1 MSHPDAAWVEISI
14 GNLYLSARIILTV
27 MRLHFVLPFCW
38 LFASGKDKTM
48 FIPKTPADFD
58 YDLWTT
64 EDGKYMVRLK
74 RTGEVTEVSHE
85 TMKYLRAEEKRV
97 RRSMQGVPVA
107 EAENEFESILSLSYV
122 SYENGEGMEPTWLED
137 PVRMEDTVMVGM
149 LESELLSVLTLKQRD
164 VYEKCLIGG
173 MKLREY
179 AALNALNVRTVFDSK
194 TAIQKKFKK
203 IWMRYSTN
211 E

>member
-97 RRSMQGVPVA
+97 RRSMQSPK
-107 EAENEFESILSLSYV
+107 II
-122 SYENGEGMEPTWLED
+122 
-137 PVRMEDTVMVGM
+137 
-149 LESELLSVLTLKQRD
+149 
-164 VYEKCLIGG
+164 VYEEVAWISFLYS
-173 MKLREY
+173 L
-179 AALNALNVRTVFDSK
+179 
-194 TAIQKKFKK
+194 
-203 IWMRYSTN
+203 MRG
-211 E
+211 

>member
-1 MSHPDAAWVEISI
+1 
-14 GNLYLSARIILTV
+14 
-27 MRLHFVLPFCW
+27 
-38 LFASGKDKTM
+38 M

-122 SYENGEGMEPTWLED
+122 SYENGEDMEPAWLED
-137 PVRMEDTVMVGM
+137 PVRMEDTVMIGM